1 MGNPSNSAIQTPPN
15 SSPPAPVAAKVPEK
29 APLLKTAKPIAV
41 AKKSENKPKQAE
53 KKIEL
58 KPQASEKKVQAT
70 KFEGEF
76 LKLDDEDIED
86 HPESKAANGLFQT
99 ALQGVKPE
107 QAPEP
112 TA

>member
-1 MGNPSNSAIQTPPN
+1 MGSPSNSAIQTPPN
-15 SSPPAPVAAKVPEK
+15 SSPPAPVASKVPEK

-53 KKIEL
+53 KKIEI

-86 HPESKAANGLFQT
+86 DPKKRLTLTELKLEKETSGMTETEK
-99 ALQGVKPE
+99 
-107 QAPEP
+107 
-112 TA
+112 